1 MTLAKRLLL
10 CSPGFLAAFSA
21 STRDD
26 VDQRDEG
33 DDDHRSNGD
42 DSDGGHA
49 PMLPLWPIRENRRC
63 ERYSACPGECQGE
76 PGEHREVRV
85 KHDPLDAANAK
96 RREAVLPLEASAHS
110 STAARPR
117 RGLSTD

>member
-1 MTLAKRLLL
+1 MITAAMATIATVDMRPCYPCGLFEKTDAASGTARALA
-10 CSPGFLAAFSA
+10 
-21 STRDD
+21 
-26 VDQRDEG
+26 
-33 DDDHRSNGD
+33 
-42 DSDGGHA
+42 
-49 PMLPLWPIRENRRC
+49 
-63 ERYSACPGECQGE
+63 CQGE